1 MPYGFRK
8 NYCLYTTTFLKTFG
22 LPKTFLYPKIPSI
35 RGMVERFYL
44 LCRSGSVDK
53 MLLSNSGQ
61 SQLHAFCQDCSCH
74 SNFSLSWPLGK
85 KNLPSWQGPLLLL
98 RHWSVMPPNPLSCK
112 CHQTL
117 LVSLKENKLIFPK
130 DAEAKDTCR
139 SKFSRR
145 GQN

>member
-74 SNFSLSWPLGK
+74 SNFSSSWPLGK
-85 KNLPSWQGPLLLL
+85 KKICLLGRALCSFWDTDLQFLL
-98 RHWSVMPPNPLSCK
+98 
-112 CHQTL
+112 TL
-117 LVSLKENKLIFPK
+117 CLANAIKLF
-130 DAEAKDTCR
+130 
-139 SKFSRR
+139 
-145 GQN
+145 